1 MGDGDA
7 TPDGGAKNPGGT
19 TPGSGPLIAR
29 DAFVG
34 LDRLT
39 HLAAGG
45 ETPMLKSH
53 MAAIERFMADKSD
66 GMAGRGRLLDTA
78 TRVREKA
85 ARLTAMEPGDVSF
98 LINASDGMILAAS
111 AFNANPGDN
120 VVVAPADFP
129 SVVLA
134 AAGPRSRGIDI
145 RWAGSGVAATSEDYA
160 AVVDS
165 RTRAIF
171 VSHVSHLTGARQ
183 DLEALRAIADSV
195 GARLIVDVSHAL
207 GPVPVDGSL
216 CDILVCCCYKWLLAV
231 HGCGLFCVNQR
242 RWPELSPPGLGW
254 HSVEEPDARL
264 PLDGHRVKSGPDRF
278 ETGNPPLL
286 AIHVLENGLD
296 HLLAIPPETRF
307 AHCAA
312 LGHRLR
318 DGMIDLGL
326 DVTTPAEAEF
336 RAANIC
342 FAVDDAEGVEARL
355 RERDIVVWG
364 SEGRVRISPYLYN
377 DAGDVDRCLAVL
389 PEAL

>member
-1 MGDGDA
+1 MSDGD
-7 TPDGGAKNPGGT
+7 TSPSGGAAE
-19 TPGSGPLIAR
+19 PGSGPLIPK

-34 LDRLT
+34 LDRHI

-45 ETPMLKSH
+45 ETPTLKSH
-53 MAAIERFMADKSD
+53 VAAVERFMADKSD
-66 GMAGRGRLLDTA
+66 GMTGRARLFDTVA
-78 TRVREKA
+78 RVREKA

-98 LINASDGMILAAS
+98 LVDASDGMILAA
-111 AFNANPGDN
+111 AGLDAGEGDN

-134 AAGPRSRGIDI
+134 AAGTKARGVGIN
-145 RWAGSGVAATSEDYA
+145 WAGSGPIATSEDYA
-160 AVVDS
+160 AAVDS

-171 VSHVSHLTGARQ
+171 VSHVSHLTGTRQ
-183 DLEALRAIADSV
+183 DLAALRAIADSV

-216 CDILVCCCYKWLLAV
+216 CDVVVSCCYKWLLAV

-242 RWPELSPPGLGW
+242 RWPELAPRGLGW
-254 HSVEEPDARL
+254 HSIEEPDARI
-264 PLDGHRVKSGPDRF
+264 PLAAHHVRSGPERF

-296 HLLAIPPETRF
+296 HLLAIPPEVRF

-312 LGHRLR
+312 LGQRLR
-318 DGMIDLGL
+318 DGMIALGL
-326 DVTTPAEAEF
+326 DVTTPAEPER

-355 RERDIVVWG
+355 RERGIVVWG
-364 SEGRVRISPYLYN
+364 SEGRIRVSPYLYN
-377 DAGDVDRCLAVL
+377 DAADVDRCLAIL
-389 PEAL
+389 PEVL